1 MHCYHCGSTQTHKH
15 GKTCSGKQ
23 RYQCGGRGRSIRENP
38 DVLGYTEAEK
48 AQILRAYQERT
59 SLQGLTRIFGVS
71 RNMVSAGFKKAQNLP
86 PLEATLA
93 PAQPLDILEAQC
105 TMELRAPSRRRGVIR
120 LRLGL
125 CQRTRQIVAD
135 ALGPR
140 DDATARLLWDRI
152 PLAYR
157 RSPLYTDPL
166 ESDHKSLPTTQHHA
180 DYPKRGPT
188 NHMERFNNR
197 SLAKVRIA
205 LTSRA

>member
-1 MHCYHCGSTQTHKH
+1 M
-15 GKTCSGKQ
+15 
-23 RYQCGGRGRSIRENP
+23 R
-38 DVLGYTEAEK
+38 
-48 AQILRAYQERT
+48 
-59 SLQGLTRIFGVS
+59 GLTRIFGVS
-71 RNMVSAGFKKAQNLP
+71 RNMVSAGLKKAQNLP

-93 PAQPLDILEAQC
+93 PAQPLDVLEARC

-125 CQRTRQIVAD
+125 CRRTRQIVAD

-157 RSPLYTDPL
+157 WSPLYTDPL
-166 ESDHKSLPTTQHHA
+166 ESDHKSLPTPTHA

-188 NHMERFNNR
+188 NHMERFNNTLR
-197 SLAKVRIA
+197 QRLGRFVRNAWFFSKSLQMHEIAIRCFLHQYNLTGRRIKPTLA
-205 LTSRA
+205 IKAFGFSVLVAYPPPC